1 MLCVLQSAIMHILP
15 HCSHRSILNFGTD
28 KNHHITPYRI
38 ISHGK
43 IVGANF
49 LLAPY
54 NHQYPMNIHTV
65 SLLTLLLSPLP
76 YHYSLLTQSLILL
89 FPSVFPSLHVLLYTH
104 SLLLSL
110 PLPYH
115 FPSTFSLTQYSYH
128 FLLFIFPPPSLLL
141 LSPACSY
148 GSHYES
154 CCEVVVLLRIAQHLQ
169 YRLYLRGVA

>member
-38 ISHGK
+38 ISHGN

-49 LLAPY
+49 LLAHY

-115 FPSTFSLTQYSYH
+115 FPSTFSLLTYSVLLPLPSVH
-128 FLLFIFPPPSLLL
+128 FSSSLPPPALTCMLLWQPL
-141 LSPACSY
+141 R
-148 GSHYES
+148 
-154 CCEVVVLLRIAQHLQ
+154 VLL
-169 YRLYLRGVA
+169 

>member
-89 FPSVFPSLHVLLYTH
+89 FPSVFPSCPSLHSFTTPISPSPLSLSLYLLPSH
-104 SLLLSL
+104 LLS
-110 PLPYH
+110 
-115 FPSTFSLTQYSYH
+115 TLTTSFCSF
-128 FLLFIFPPPSLLL
+128 FLLPPSSCSHLHAPMAATT
-141 LSPACSY
+141 SPAVRSWFCS
-148 GSHYES
+148 
-154 CCEVVVLLRIAQHLQ
+154 A
-169 YRLYLRGVA
+169 